1 MDDDIRDAGT
11 GKPRRHDGRDPW
23 VVLSR
28 ERVAGDA
35 TIREAVPGSIA
46 AAGEVGEAPSVA
58 EGDGVLVVLE
68 RQMNDAQGRHE
79 AVWCEVMAVDMDG
92 LDAVFD
98 NQPTWIRGVSSGD
111 PVRLR
116 LDQVLRVAKK

>member
-28 ERVAGDA
+28 ARVAGDA
-35 TIREAVPGSIA
+35 TIREAVPGTIGEP
-46 AAGEVGEAPSVA
+46 GEVAT
-58 EGDGVLVVLE
+58 GDGVLVVLE
-68 RQMNDAQGRHE
+68 RQMKDAQGRHE
-79 AVWCEVMAVDMDG
+79 AIWCEVMAVDAEG

-111 PVRLR
+111 PVRLTR
-116 LDQVLRVAKK
+116 EQVLRVAKK

>member
-28 ERVAGDA
+28 DRVASDA
-35 TIREAVPGSIA
+35 TVREAVPGSIA
-46 AAGEVGEAPSVA
+46 AIGEAGDVA
-58 EGDGVLVVLE
+58 AGDCVLVVLE

-79 AVWCEVMAVDMDG
+79 AVWCEVMAVDADG

-111 PVRLR
+111 PVRLT
-116 LDQVLRVAKK
+116 LEQVLRVAKK